1 VEIQRPIRI
10 LDAIKWD
17 QTVQAQFFERGAR
30 ELPSVGRSYYESRPL
45 SFEPLAKREEL
56 RELERNV
63 QRRLGQFNP
72 VGGILRRM
80 CREYETVVRML
91 EARGTDE
98 FGALS
103 KELYGSA
110 QDAFHAGA
118 PTLADLG
125 AMMSETLGNVEASMT
140 APNGEKKIQG
150 EEAVVILQQKLDRYF
165 EEPGHPVRVIVSD
178 GIIADAAAGS
188 DYIKL
193 RREATFDERE
203 LRILEI
209 HEGWVHLGTTLNGQ
223 RQPVCTFLGK
233 GPPSS
238 TTTQEGLAV
247 LTEVLALASHP
258 PRIRRTT
265 NRIVAIDMAERGA
278 SFLDVYRFFRDQGFS
293 EPESYGNTTRVYRG
307 STPDGQPFT
316 KDISYSKGFVLTYN
330 FIQLAVRRG
339 LLARIPLLFCG
350 KTTLEDNRIL
360 ADLVE
365 EGIVLPPRFLPPP
378 FSDLSA
384 IVAWMSYS
392 NFLNR
397 LNLERI
403 AADYAGIL

>member
-1 VEIQRPIRI
+1 
-10 LDAIKWD
+10 
-17 QTVQAQFFERGAR
+17 
-30 ELPSVGRSYYESRPL
+30 
-45 SFEPLAKREEL
+45 
-56 RELERNV
+56 V

-72 VGGILRRM
+72 VAGILRRM
-80 CREYETVVRML
+80 CREYEMVVRML
-91 EARGTDE
+91 EGRGTPE
-98 FGALS
+98 FGLLS

-125 AMMSETLGNVEASMT
+125 AMMSETLENVEASMSG
-140 APNGEKKIQG
+140 PNGDKISG
-150 EEAVVILQQKLDRYF
+150 EEAVRSLQERLDRYF
-165 EEPGHPVRVIVSD
+165 DEPGHPVRVIPSD

-209 HEGWVHLGTTLNGQ
+209 HEGWVHLGTTLNGM

-247 LTEVLALASHP
+247 LTEVLALATHP

-278 SFLDVYRFFRDQGFS
+278 SFLDVYLFFREQRFS
-293 EPESYGNTTRVYRG
+293 ESESYGNTTRVFRG

-339 LLARIPLLFCG
+339 LLSRIPLLFCG

-365 EGIVLPPRFLPPP
+365 EGIVVPPRYLPPP